1 LSEDSNNSKK
11 KNHDLGKLKSKRG
24 SGKKYLS
31 YLIYLVPIALILLS
45 YGVIVVATGESE
57 PFTIV
62 SGPSMQPTILSG
74 SIEMIAKTPF
84 DKLQVGDVI
93 VFTPLEALLSPET
106 CQSGAPPTLVTD
118 ANIPC
123 FVIHR
128 IVNISTNSRGE
139 RIVQTRGDNNQY
151 SICGPA
157 GSVLVIDC
165 DINSTM
171 YVGQVIL
178 QFPIAGYVTQYPY
191 NVTIATFIL
200 LALVGEV
207 YLEKKQQENR
217 SNKTSSSTTDPSNPQ
232 NSS

>member
-1 LSEDSNNSKK
+1 MASYPKK
-11 KNHDLGKLKSKRG
+11 SR
-24 SGKKYLS
+24 KYLS
-31 YLIYLVPIALILLS
+31 YLIYLVPIALILLGYAS
-45 YGVIVVATGESE
+45 VIVITNESE

-84 DKLQVGDVI
+84 AKLQVGDVI
-93 VFTPLEALLSPET
+93 VFTPLEALLSPEA

-128 IVNISTNSRGE
+128 IVNISTNAEGQ
-139 RIVQTRGDNNQY
+139 RILTTKGDNNQY

-157 GSVLVIDC
+157 GSILIIDC
-165 DINSTM
+165 DINQTM
-171 YVGQVIL
+171 YVGQVML

-207 YLEKKQQENR
+207 YLEKMQSEK
-217 SNKTSSSTTDPSNPQ
+217 STTKPAT
-232 NSS
+232 

>member
-1 LSEDSNNSKK
+1 LTDYPKK
-11 KNHDLGKLKSKRG
+11 SARR
-24 SGKKYLS
+24 YLS
-31 YLIYLVPIALILLS
+31 YLIYLIPIAIILLG
-45 YGVIVVATGESE
+45 YATIVVVTNESE

-74 SIEMIAKTPF
+74 SIELISKTPF

-93 VFTPLEALLSPET
+93 VFTPLEALLSPQA

-128 IVNISTNSRGE
+128 IVNISTNPEGQ
-139 RIVQTRGDNNQY
+139 RILTTKGDNNQF

-157 GSVLVIDC
+157 GSFLIIDC
-165 DINSTM
+165 DINQSM

-191 NVTIATFIL
+191 NVSIATFIL
-200 LALVGEV
+200 LALVGEI
-207 YLEKKQQENR
+207 YLEKKQSEKTDHKPCDFT
-217 SNKTSSSTTDPSNPQ
+217 SNQRKIH
-232 NSS
+232 

>member
-1 LSEDSNNSKK
+1 LSDSP
-11 KNHDLGKLKSKRG
+11 GGRKSSGRKR
-24 SGKKYLS
+24 YLS
-31 YLIYLVPIALILLS
+31 YLIYLVPIAIILLG
-45 YGVIVVATGESE
+45 YATVVVVTNESE

-74 SIEMIAKTPF
+74 SIEMISKTPF

-93 VFTPLEALLSPET
+93 VFTPLEALLSPEA

-128 IVNISTNSRGE
+128 IVNITTNAQGE
-139 RIVQTRGDNNQY
+139 RILTTKGDNNPY

-157 GSVLVIDC
+157 GSIDIIDC
-165 DINSTM
+165 DINSSM

-207 YLEKKQQENR
+207 YLERKQ
-217 SNKTSSSTTDPSNPQ
+217 STTTTSSSSTLEREGERPKQDTAHDKESP
-232 NSS
+232 